1 MAGYREVS
9 PSGAPL
15 AFYTERRLVVL
26 TGRKARDLRELL
38 CHLRQVSGSS
48 VFYHT
53 HYLYLIH
60 HFEKPKFYNEFA
72 EWVSEALQE
81 KRLAEQLA
89 AIDLLS
95 ITSIQQIR
103 EALIALIEKHIGN
116 GTQIERV
123 CPQDDEFHFCEA
135 KSFIMPTGLVAHDVP
150 EFFQQVAHV
159 SNSCLH
165 FHIFEARLRLGRP
178 TNDFS
183 QWLQSLG
190 EARLAREIDRLHPY
204 VMTLDELKEEIVKI
218 GKKHVRRPW

>member
-72 EWVSEALQE
+72 EGVSEALQE

-103 EALIALIEKHIGN
+103 EALIALVEKHIPWPA
-116 GTQIERV
+116 QI
-123 CPQDDEFHFCEA
+123 PQLPRPA
-135 KSFIMPTGLVAHDVP
+135 RWRPRQAAASVSTRRGPT
-150 EFFQQVAHV
+150 
-159 SNSCLH
+159 
-165 FHIFEARLRLGRP
+165 ARR
-178 TNDFS
+178 
-183 QWLQSLG
+183 
-190 EARLAREIDRLHPY
+190 
-204 VMTLDELKEEIVKI
+204 
-218 GKKHVRRPW
+218 

>member
-1 MAGYREVS
+1 MADYHEVS
-9 PSGAPL
+9 PSGAPF

-26 TGRKARDLRELL
+26 TGRKARNLRELL
-38 CHLRQVSGSS
+38 CHLGQISGSS

-60 HFEKPKFYNEFA
+60 HFEKPRFYNEFA

-95 ITSIQQIR
+95 ITSIRQLR
-103 EALIALIEKHIGN
+103 DALITLIEKHIGN
-116 GTQIERV
+116 NGRVERV
-123 CPQDDEFHFCEA
+123 CPQGDEFHFCEA
-135 KSFIMPTGLVAHDVP
+135 KSFIMPTGLVAHDAP

-159 SNSCLH
+159 TNSCLH
-165 FHIFEARLRLGRP
+165 FHFFEARLRLGRP

-183 QWLQSLG
+183 QWLQSVG

-204 VMTLDELKEEIVKI
+204 IMTLDELKEEIVKI
-218 GKKHVRRPW
+218 GRRHLRRP